1 MAKRKRGTIRRS
13 KAVKVLYAIVGFLA
27 AGLFPTVILGDTYGP
42 TYGPRV
48 SMVLA
53 AAAIMPIGARSGSVL
68 SGLLRGLGLGILAGY
83 AISMALVNQQFIR
96 SQDILGHTA
105 WYTFSTAFLCGAI
118 SALFAHLTRRRAL
131 RAEEDWN
138 R

>member
-27 AGLFPTVILGDTYGP
+27 AGLFPTMILGDTYGP

-53 AAAIMPIGARSGSVL
+53 AAAIMPVGARSRSVL
-68 SGLLRGLGLGILAGY
+68 GGLLRGLGLGILAGY
-83 AISMALVNQQFIR
+83 AISMAMAKFITP
-96 SQDILGHTA
+96 QAILGQTA
-105 WYTFSTAFLCGAI
+105 LYTFSTAFLCGGI
-118 SALFAHLTRRRAL
+118 SAVFAHLTRRRAL
-131 RAEEDWN
+131 RAEEEWN